1 MEMIILGTYSV
12 KLKNL
17 ITTNSTCSFFFLHV
31 ATIYVK
37 LHVWF
42 ALYLYRTD
50 LVSII

>member
-17 ITTNSTCSFFFLHV
+17 ITMNSTCFFFFLHV
-31 ATIYVK
+31 ATKYVK

-42 ALYLYRTD
+42 SLYLCQTE
-50 LVSII
+50 LV